1 MKEIKLTRGM
11 VALVDDDDYEWI
23 SQWEWIVRER
33 KEGLY
38 YALRYDMINRKR
50 VLMHRIIMNTPPY
63 MQVDHIDHNGL
74 NNQKDN
80 LRNCSHAENMCN
92 RRSSGGS
99 RYLGVC
105 QHRVSANG
113 KVYLYFQAYIQAD
126 NKNMYIG
133 SFSTEDEAAIAYNEA
148 AHKYHG
154 EFANLNI
161 VN

>member
-1 MKEIKLTRGM
+1 
-11 VALVDDDDYEWI
+11 
-23 SQWEWIVRER
+23 
-33 KEGLY
+33 
-38 YALRYDMINRKR
+38 
-50 VLMHRIIMNTPPY
+50 MHRIIMNTPPY

-99 RYLGVC
+99 QYLGVS